1 MRKSSKGVL
10 APVRETLRLLRLAE
24 WTVYIVLKLALTL
37 LPLALTYATQRIVD
51 MDPETSRFLWL
62 AGTSV
67 LCLLLV
73 QAGNTLFL
81 NRMSHSLELRMKEQ
95 LLNGMKSVRLNCWE
109 TAEAYDGAA
118 AAWQYAAQAPQ
129 TALYLLDT
137 AVAAVSIL
145 VTGAYLFGV
154 SPLLAAGII
163 VGFIPLF
170 FLNLRFGFEKYFTEI
185 GQVRDYRRN
194 WYLTKLAFDRQSN
207 QEMRHFR
214 LFPLIAERQ
223 EQVNRKLNQAMFA
236 IARKHFLLQL
246 PAFSLVSLTYVCSL
260 VYCVLRAQQLGYG
273 IVAVLF
279 SVLGMLSQFMLALST
294 NFEKLTRSSHTA
306 THGLSSLRT
315 LPQDE
320 TQTLKSP
327 FVSLKADDVSFRYP
341 GADRDAVSSLGLE
354 IQAGQKVMIVGEN
367 GSGKTTLMKL
377 LLGLYAPDSGSIV
390 CNGAH
395 SSLRGKAGVLFQ
407 NYLKLDATVFDNVDM
422 GRGFSEEEVL
432 RALAR
437 AGLNEWTDEFNLHT
451 TLGDTKGATDLSG
464 GQWQRI
470 AIARALLGDP
480 SVIFMD
486 EPTAS
491 LDPKMESD
499 LFRLMASLPVET
511 TLVCISHRLGLTRK
525 MDRIYVMSD
534 GKITESGTHQELIE
548 QQGLFSAMFAAQAG
562 EFQK

>member
-1 MRKSSKGVL
+1 
-10 APVRETLRLLRLAE
+10 
-24 WTVYIVLKLALTL
+24 
-37 LPLALTYATQRIVD
+37 
-51 MDPETSRFLWL
+51 
-62 AGTSV
+62 
-67 LCLLLV
+67 
-73 QAGNTLFL
+73 
-81 NRMSHSLELRMKEQ
+81 
-95 LLNGMKSVRLNCWE
+95 
-109 TAEAYDGAA
+109 
-118 AAWQYAAQAPQ
+118 
-129 TALYLLDT
+129 
-137 AVAAVSIL
+137 
-145 VTGAYLFGV
+145 
-154 SPLLAAGII
+154 
-163 VGFIPLF
+163 
-170 FLNLRFGFEKYFTEI
+170 
-185 GQVRDYRRN
+185 
-194 WYLTKLAFDRQSN
+194 
-207 QEMRHFR
+207 
-214 LFPLIAERQ
+214 
-223 EQVNRKLNQAMFA
+223 
-236 IARKHFLLQL
+236 
-246 PAFSLVSLTYVCSL
+246 
-260 VYCVLRAQQLGYG
+260 
-273 IVAVLF
+273 
-279 SVLGMLSQFMLALST
+279 
-294 NFEKLTRSSHTA
+294 
-306 THGLSSLRT
+306 
-315 LPQDE
+315 
-320 TQTLKSP
+320 
-327 FVSLKADDVSFRYP
+327 
-341 GADRDAVSSLGLE
+341 
-354 IQAGQKVMIVGEN
+354 MIVGEN

-451 TLGDTKGATDLSG
+451 TLGDTKGAADLSG